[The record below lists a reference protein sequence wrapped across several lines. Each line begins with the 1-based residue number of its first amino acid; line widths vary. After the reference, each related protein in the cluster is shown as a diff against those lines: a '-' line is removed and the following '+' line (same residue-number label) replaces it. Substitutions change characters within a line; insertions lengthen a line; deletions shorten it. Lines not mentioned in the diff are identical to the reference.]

1 MTFERRVKGNPR
13 PAFSAQLDIIKSP
26 RQNHSWSSRCN
37 TLNLRVISNCS
48 RLILRRGDE
57 TSRKT
62 FRDRYGSIPA
72 YGIDTT
78 GYVI

>member
-1 MTFERRVKGNPR
+1 VTFERRVKGNPR

-57 TSRKT
+57 TSLGRH
-62 FRDRYGSIPA
+62 F
-72 YGIDTT
+72 GIDTVAFLRT
-78 GYVI
+78 E